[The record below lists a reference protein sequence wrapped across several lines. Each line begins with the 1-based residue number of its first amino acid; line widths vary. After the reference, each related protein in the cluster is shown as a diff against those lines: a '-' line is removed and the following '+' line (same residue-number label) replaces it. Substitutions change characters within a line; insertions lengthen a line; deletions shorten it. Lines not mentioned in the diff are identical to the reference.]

1 MGAPAEAQVVGTQA
15 LDLTASLYPSAFD
28 YPLWFQFHVA
38 PRCCVLS
45 ILGFS
50 EAVPTAKGWV
60 KPLGPF

>member
-1 MGAPAEAQVVGTQA
+1 MVGTQA
-15 LDLTASLYPSAFD
+15 LDLTASLYPLAFD